1 MPISAKNKLRGKLEE
16 VQLGDVMAYVAVR
29 VGDKE
34 AKATAPIL
42 DSTQNGR
49 AGVLSA
55 YACLHQLVAEPPKL
69 ARSK

>member
-42 DSTQNGR
+42 DSTQM
-49 AGVLSA
+49 AGQGS
-55 YACLHQLVAEPPKL
+55 
-69 ARSK
+69 